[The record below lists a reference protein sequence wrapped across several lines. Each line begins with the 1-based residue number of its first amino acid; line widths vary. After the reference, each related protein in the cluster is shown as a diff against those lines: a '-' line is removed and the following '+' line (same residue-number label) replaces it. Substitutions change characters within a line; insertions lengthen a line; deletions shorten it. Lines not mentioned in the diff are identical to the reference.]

1 MQYITMMIDLHKELK
16 STRNGVY
23 EGYYK
28 IYFSCLMALKDN

>member
-1 MQYITMMIDLHKELK
+1 MLQRNADLHKELK